1 MTNLF
6 STLLAKESLCRLVD
20 EIKTLPSLPALYRE
34 LTEVLRSP
42 DASIES
48 TARIIS
54 KDMGMTT
61 KILQLVNS
69 PFFGLRTFI
78 TSPAKAV
85 AFLGLD
91 QIKPL
96 VLSMQVFS
104 QFRESQH
111 PFFSL
116 EVLWRHGLVT
126 GTSARAIAK
135 EEQAS
140 QDLIDAVFT
149 AGLLHDIGILI
160 LSTNLP
166 DRYTDALALML
177 DRGIA
182 EWEAECEVF
191 GASHEEVGG
200 YLLGTWGLS
209 NDIVEAVAFHH
220 EPMRSVSQPFSPLA
234 AVHVANALVEQD
246 EASAMGGT
254 PTSVDADYLASCGLA
269 NRLAIWRMLGQGSTL
284 SRTGV

>member
-20 EIKTLPSLPALYRE
+20 KIKTLPSLPALYRE
-34 LTEVLRSP
+34 LTEELQSP
-42 DASIES
+42 DASIEN

-54 KDMGMTT
+54 KDMGMTA
-61 KILQLVNS
+61 KILQLVNA
-69 PFFGLRTFI
+69 PFYGMRTRI
-78 TSPAKAV
+78 TSPTKAV

-91 QIKPL
+91 QIRPL

-126 GTSARAIAK
+126 GAYARAIAK
-135 EEQAS
+135 EEQVP
-140 QDLIDAVFT
+140 QDLINATFT

-160 LSTNLP
+160 LSTNFP
-166 DRYTDALALML
+166 GRYTDALALML

-191 GASHEEVGG
+191 GASHGEVGG
-200 YLLGTWGLS
+200 YLLGAWGLS
-209 NDIVEAVAFHH
+209 DEVVEAVAFHH
-220 EPMRSVSQPFSPLA
+220 EPMRSVGQPFSPLA
-234 AVHVANALVEQD
+234 AVHIANALVEQE
-246 EASAMGGT
+246 EASAMGGIPT
-254 PTSVDADYLASCGLA
+254 PVDADYLASCGLTD
-269 NRLAIWRMLGQGSTL
+269 RLSTWRTLCLGNAL
-284 SRTGV
+284 SRPGR